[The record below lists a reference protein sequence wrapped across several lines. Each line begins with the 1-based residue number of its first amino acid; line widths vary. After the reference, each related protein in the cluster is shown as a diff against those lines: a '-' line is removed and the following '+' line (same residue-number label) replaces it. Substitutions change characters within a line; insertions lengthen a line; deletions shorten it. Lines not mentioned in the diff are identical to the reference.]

1 MRKEDD
7 MKVQEVMTRTARACA
22 PDADLATA
30 AMILWDHDCGVA
42 PVVDAAG
49 KVVGVITDRDI
60 CMAAA
65 TKLRSPAEITVG
77 EVISGRAHTCR
88 PEDDLSAAL
97 QTMRAERVRRL
108 PVVDDEGTLQGIL
121 SINDLV
127 LRAGEGAGGK
137 ATGLTDGEVM
147 GTLRAVCAHS
157 AEYLGEAQAQATAA
171 GDRR

>member
-1 MRKEDD
+1 
-7 MKVQEVMTRTARACA
+7 MKVQEVMTKTVRPCA
-22 PDADLATA
+22 PDDDLATA

-60 CMAAA
+60 CMAVA
-65 TKLRSPAEITVG
+65 TKLRSPVDITVG
-77 EVISGRAHTCR
+77 EVSSGRAHTCR
-88 PEDDLSAAL
+88 PEDDLAAAL
-97 QTMRAERVRRL
+97 GTMRAVRVRRL

-127 LRAGEGAGGK
+127 LRAGEGGK
-137 ATGLTDGEVM
+137 TPGFPDREVM
-147 GTLRAVCAHS
+147 DTLRAICAHS
-157 AEYLGEAQAQATAA
+157 SEYLGEARAQATAA